1 MIAILGI
8 IAALV
13 LVGILY
19 LLRSSGRMQPPSREE
34 RMRHNESEPQSKPR
48 PRATGLD

>member
-8 IAALV
+8 IAALIV
-13 LVGILY
+13 IGVIY
-19 LLRSSGRMQPPSREE
+19 LFRSMGRVQPPTSAE
-34 RMRHNESEPQSKPR
+34 RMHHNENDPQAKPR

>member
-8 IAALV
+8 IAALIV
-13 LVGILY
+13 IGVIFLF
-19 LLRSSGRMQPPSREE
+19 RSMGRVQPPTNQEI
-34 RMRHNESEPQSKPR
+34 MRHNETDAQAKPR

>member
-13 LVGILY
+13 LVGVLY
-19 LLRSSGRMQPPSREE
+19 LLRSSGRMQPPTQAE
-34 RMRHNESEPQSKPR
+34 RMHHNESDMHSKPR

>member
-8 IAALV
+8 IAAVV
-13 LVGILY
+13 LIGVIY
-19 LLRSSGRMQPPSREE
+19 LFRSMGRVQPPTNAE
-34 RMRHNESEPQSKPR
+34 RMHHNESDAQAKPR